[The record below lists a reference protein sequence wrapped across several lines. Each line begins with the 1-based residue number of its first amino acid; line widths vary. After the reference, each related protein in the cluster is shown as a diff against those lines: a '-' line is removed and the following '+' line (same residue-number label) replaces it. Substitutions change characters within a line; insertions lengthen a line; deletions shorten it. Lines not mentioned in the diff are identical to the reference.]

1 MTCNKTKTPFGLMLF
16 SEFCCKRTILG
27 PQAQAKSPKLCCHE
41 VVPPTSLLHDSWT
54 AYLPEGRHH
63 ETAEFSDKIS
73 SEKQFGDFGVRFTP
87 SLTMV
92 NISDQL
98 ACEERPW

>member
-1 MTCNKTKTPFGLMLF
+1 MKNRGCELQFVEGLDDWKMTCNKTKTPFGLMLF

-63 ETAEFSDKIS
+63 ETSEFSDKIS
-73 SEKQFGDFGVRFTP
+73 SEKT
-87 SLTMV
+87 
-92 NISDQL
+92 I
-98 ACEERPW
+98 W